1 MEINLKENERID
13 DLEFKNLKIIQNK
26 KNFCF
31 GIDSILL
38 SDFAKEIKSNS
49 KVLDLGTGTGI
60 LGILLCGKTNLS
72 KIIGI
77 EIQKDMCDM
86 AQRSIDLNNLEN
98 RFEILNYDIRNIDF
112 KLQMETFDYVVTN
125 PPYKKIDTGIQNK
138 EDSILIAKHEVKC
151 NLEDII
157 NKSFKML
164 KNNGTIYMVHR
175 PDRLVDIFYLLRKYN
190 LEPKQ
195 LRLVYSKTNEM
206 PKLVLIKATK
216 NSKPFLKVDKPLII
230 YNEDGNYTDEV
241 LKIYN
246 K

>member
-86 AQRSIDLNNLEN
+86 AQRSIALNNLEN

-138 EDSILIAKHEVKC
+138 EDSILIANHEVKC

-195 LRLVYSKTNEM
+195 LRVVYSKTNEM